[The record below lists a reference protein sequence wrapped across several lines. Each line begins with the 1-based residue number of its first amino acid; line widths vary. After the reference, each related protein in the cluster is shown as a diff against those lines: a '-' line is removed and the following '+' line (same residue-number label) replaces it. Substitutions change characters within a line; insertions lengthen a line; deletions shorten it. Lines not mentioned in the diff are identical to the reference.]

1 VGTERFKGGLLSTA
15 LIVTSFLLLA
25 LLIPPTGPASAV
37 PCCPPYYEVI
47 SHVTWVVDGD
57 TIDVWIENIVVELD
71 PAGEV
76 YENTYERVRFGGGVD
91 APELWD
97 YTPPRSGEPGSVEAT
112 EFIENLIPVG
122 ATVYLDL
129 NALSVGGQTGRPYR
143 GAYERLIAVI
153 YVEIEGWWVN
163 VNAELLRW
171 GLEEY
176 PEFDWLKY
184 IYYPS
189 EWDPYEWLEDNYP
202 YVRGYAPPPPPS
214 VDVDIS
220 PGYQSGVLG
229 TMLTYA
235 VTVTNTGNELD
246 GYYLSVSDSAG
257 WAPTISENLLENIEP
272 SENRIVTLSVTIPEN
287 AVGYADDN
295 IIVIVTSMADNTM
308 SDNDSCIT
316 HAVSPKAEF
325 SLATLYKFN
334 LDVNLY
340 LENGSK
346 LVVKFYA
353 YMGDNQGENLVW
365 ENVTPAHVVLQE
377 NIPRPQS
384 KVAVERAELVLTNA
398 ESAPI
403 STINTFTVQRVT
415 LETRSMD
422 IPFYWAQADAAG
434 KFDIE
439 TEFMWIPFYWSGA
452 PS

>member
-1 VGTERFKGGLLSTA
+1 MRTERFKGVLLSTA
-15 LIVTSFLLLA
+15 LIVTSFSLLA

-47 SHVTWVVDGD
+47 SHVTWVADGD
-57 TIDVWIENIVVELD
+57 TIGVWIENIVVELD
-71 PAGEV
+71 PLGEV
-76 YENTYERVRFGGGVD
+76 YENTYETVRFGGGVD
-91 APELWD
+91 APE
-97 YTPPRSGEPGSVEAT
+97 TGMEGGPEAK

-129 NALSVGGQTGRPYR
+129 NDLSRGGQTGRPYR

-153 YVEIEGWWVN
+153 YVEIEEWWVN

-171 GLEEY
+171 GMEEY
-176 PEFDWLKY
+176 PEFDWLRF

-202 YVRGYAPPPPPS
+202 YVRGYTPPP

-220 PGYQSGVLG
+220 PGYQSGVPR

-235 VTVTNTGNELD
+235 VTVTNTDNELD

-287 AVGYADDN
+287 AIGCADDN

-308 SDNDSCIT
+308 SDNDSCIAR
-316 HAVSPKAEF
+316 AVSPKAEF
-325 SLATLYKFN
+325 SLATLYKIN

-346 LVVKFYA
+346 LVVKFYTYVDA
-353 YMGDNQGENLVW
+353 FEN
-365 ENVTPAHVVLQE
+365 ENVIESFVPPAHVEE
-377 NIPRPQS
+377 N
-384 KVAVERAELVLTNA
+384 
-398 ESAPI
+398 ESARHPEGIGVKKARLDLTIDNTQEVI
-403 STINTFTVQRVT
+403 STIASCTVRKAT
-415 LETRSMD
+415 LEARFME
-422 IPFYWAQADAAG
+422 IPMYWAAAPPEG
-434 KFDIE
+434 KVELE
-439 TEFMWIPFYWSGA
+439 TEFMEIPMYWAGS

>member
-1 VGTERFKGGLLSTA
+1 
-15 LIVTSFLLLA
+15 
-25 LLIPPTGPASAV
+25 
-37 PCCPPYYEVI
+37 
-47 SHVTWVVDGD
+47 
-57 TIDVWIENIVVELD
+57 
-71 PAGEV
+71 
-76 YENTYERVRFGGGVD
+76 VRFGGGVD
-91 APELWD
+91 APESWMEGGPD
-97 YTPPRSGEPGSVEAT
+97 AK

-122 ATVYLDL
+122 TTVYLDL
-129 NALSVGGQTGRPYR
+129 NDPSRGGQTGRPYR

-171 GLEEY
+171 GMEEY

-202 YVRGYAPPPPPS
+202 YVRGYTPPPSQS

-220 PGYQSGVLG
+220 PGYQSGVPRA
-229 TMLTYA
+229 MLTYA
-235 VTVTNTGNELD
+235 VTVTNTDNELD
-246 GYYLSVSDSAG
+246 GYYLSVSDNAG
-257 WAPTISENLLENIEP
+257 WALTLSENLLENIEP
-272 SENRIVTLSVTIPEN
+272 GENRVVTLSVTIPEN
-287 AVGYADDN
+287 AVGYAEDN
-295 IIVIVTSMADNTM
+295 ITVIATSVADNTM

-325 SLATLYKFN
+325 SLATLYKIN

-384 KVAVERAELVLTNA
+384 KVAVERAELVLTDA

>member
-1 VGTERFKGGLLSTA
+1 M
-15 LIVTSFLLLA
+15 I
-25 LLIPPTGPASAV
+25 
-37 PCCPPYYEVI
+37 
-47 SHVTWVVDGD
+47 DGD
-57 TIDVWIENIVVELD
+57 TTWVRIENIVEELD
-71 PAGEV
+71 PEGEV
-76 YENTYERVRFGGGVD
+76 YEGNSEKVRYGGGVD
-91 APELWD
+91 APETWMEGG
-97 YTPPRSGEPGSVEAT
+97 PEAK

-129 NALSVGGQTGRPYR
+129 NDLSRGGQTGRPYR

-153 YVEIEGWWVN
+153 YVEIEGWWIN

-171 GLEEY
+171 GMEEY

-189 EWDPYEWLEDNYP
+189 EWNPYEWLEDNYP
-202 YVRGYAPPPPPS
+202 YVRGYTPPPPQS

-220 PGYQSGVLG
+220 PGYQSGVPRA
-229 TMLTYA
+229 MLTYA

-272 SENRIVTLSVTIPEN
+272 SENRIVTLGVTIPEN
-287 AVGYADDN
+287 AIGCADDN

-325 SLATLYKFN
+325 SLATIYKIN

-403 STINTFTVQRVT
+403 STINTFTVWMST
-415 LETRSMD
+415 LESRFAE
-422 IPFYWAQADAAG
+422 IPMEWSLAPLEE
-434 KFDIE
+434 KVELEI
-439 TEFMWIPFYWSGA
+439 EFMELPIRWALA
-452 PS
+452 P

>member
-1 VGTERFKGGLLSTA
+1 M
-15 LIVTSFLLLA
+15 I
-25 LLIPPTGPASAV
+25 
-37 PCCPPYYEVI
+37 
-47 SHVTWVVDGD
+47 DGD
-57 TIDVWIENIVVELD
+57 TTWVRIENIVEELD
-71 PAGEV
+71 PEGEV
-76 YENTYERVRFGGGVD
+76 YEGNSEKVRYGGGVD
-91 APELWD
+91 APETWMEGG
-97 YTPPRSGEPGSVEAT
+97 PEAK

-129 NALSVGGQTGRPYR
+129 NDLSIGGQTGRPYR

-171 GLEEY
+171 GMEEY

-189 EWDPYEWLEDNYP
+189 EWNPYEWLEDNYP
-202 YVRGYAPPPPPS
+202 YVRGYTPPPPQS

-220 PGYQSGVLG
+220 PGYQSGVPRA
-229 TMLTYA
+229 MLTYA

-287 AVGYADDN
+287 AIDFAEDN

-325 SLATLYKFN
+325 SLATIYKIN

-384 KVAVERAELVLTNA
+384 KVAVERAELVLTDA

-403 STINTFTVQRVT
+403 STINTFTVWMST
-415 LETRSMD
+415 LESRFAE
-422 IPFYWAQADAAG
+422 IPMEWSLAPLEE
-434 KFDIE
+434 KVEREI
-439 TEFMWIPFYWSGA
+439 EFMELPIRWALA
-452 PS
+452 P

>member
-47 SHVTWVVDGD
+47 ATVTSMIDGD
-57 TIDVWIENIVVELD
+57 TTWVRIENIVEELD
-71 PAGEV
+71 PEGEV
-76 YENTYERVRFGGGVD
+76 YEGNSEKVRYGGGVD
-91 APELWD
+91 APETWMEGG
-97 YTPPRSGEPGSVEAT
+97 PEAT

-129 NALSVGGQTGRPYR
+129 NDLSVGGQTGRPYR

-171 GLEEY
+171 GMEEY

-202 YVRGYAPPPPPS
+202 YVRGYTPPPPQS

-220 PGYQSGVLG
+220 PGYQSGVPRA
-229 TMLTYA
+229 MLTYA
-235 VTVTNTGNELD
+235 VTVTNTDNELD

-287 AVGYADDN
+287 AIGCTEDN

-325 SLATLYKFN
+325 SLATLYDVS
-334 LDVNLY
+334 LDLNHWIK
-340 LENGSK
+340 NGSK
-346 LVVKFYA
+346 LVAKFYKYYNITLQA
-353 YMGDNQGENLVW
+353 ENVIDEFSPPKHIENIENLPHPLDLPV
-365 ENVTPAHVVLQE
+365 EIVT
-377 NIPRPQS
+377 
-384 KVAVERAELVLTNA
+384 LVLTTDNT
-398 ESAPI
+398 ENVI
-403 STINTFTVQRVT
+403 STLASFTVRRGDLT
-415 LETRSMD
+415 ARIAGIDLSWPYAPFEERSALMVEIAAID
-422 IPFYWAQADAAG
+422 VQWPYAPF
-434 KFDIE
+434 
-439 TEFMWIPFYWSGA
+439 
-452 PS
+452 

>member
-1 VGTERFKGGLLSTA
+1 MRTERFKGVLLSTA
-15 LIVTSFLLLA
+15 LIVTSFSLLA

-47 SHVTWVVDGD
+47 ATVTSMIDGD
-57 TIDVWIENIVVELD
+57 TTWVRIENIVEELD
-71 PAGEV
+71 PEGEV
-76 YENTYERVRFGGGVD
+76 YEGNSEKVRYEGGVD
-91 APELWD
+91 APETW
-97 YTPPRSGEPGSVEAT
+97 TNPPEPGSLEAT

-129 NALSVGGQTGRPYR
+129 NDLSIGGQTGRPYR
-143 GAYERLIAVI
+143 GARERLIAVI

-171 GLEEY
+171 GMEEY

-202 YVRGYAPPPPPS
+202 YVRGYTPPPPQS

-220 PGYQSGVLG
+220 PGYQSGVPRA
-229 TMLTYA
+229 MLTYA
-235 VTVTNTGNELD
+235 VTVTNTDNELD

-325 SLATLYKFN
+325 SLATLY
-334 LDVNLY
+334 DVNLD
-340 LENGSK
+340 LNHWIENGSK
-346 LVVKFYA
+346 LVAKFYK
-353 YMGDNQGENLVW
+353 YDNITLQAENVIDEFSPPKHIENIENLPHPLDLPV
-365 ENVTPAHVVLQE
+365 EIVT
-377 NIPRPQS
+377 
-384 KVAVERAELVLTNA
+384 LVLTTDNT
-398 ESAPI
+398 ENVI
-403 STINTFTVQRVT
+403 STIASFTVRKVD
-415 LETRSMD
+415 LEMRSMD
-422 IPFYWAQADAAG
+422 IPFYWSMAPPGSEERLDL
-434 KFDIE
+434 E
-439 TEFMWIPFYWSGA
+439 TEFMEIPFYWA
-452 PS
+452 QTPS